1 MVGLLDTSAFV
12 AVERE
17 RLIGRLPDQVA
28 VPVVA
33 LAELRLGVLMA
44 RSDEARIMRLSTL
57 EFARTLSPVPI
68 DTRVGE
74 VWAEL
79 GARLKGAGRRMPV
92 NDSWIAAIA
101 IANEMVVVT
110 QDQDYDDVPGLDVVK
125 V

>member
-1 MVGLLDTSAFV
+1 MVGLLDTSVFV
-12 AVERE
+12 AVEQE
-17 RLIGRLPDQVA
+17 RLVGRLPAQVA

-44 RSDEARIMRLSTL
+44 KTDEARIMRLSTL
-57 EFARTLSPVPI
+57 EFARTLSPIPI
-68 DTRVGE
+68 DMRVGE

-79 GARLKGAGRRMPV
+79 GARLTAAGRRMPV

-101 IANEMVVVT
+101 IANEMTVIT
-110 QDQDYDDVPGLDVVK
+110 QDHDYDDVPGLDVVK

>member
-12 AVERE
+12 AVEQE
-17 RLIGRLPDQVA
+17 RLFGRIPDRVA

-44 RSDEARIMRLSTL
+44 TTDDARIMRLSTL

-68 DTRVGE
+68 DARVGE

-79 GARLKGAGRRMPV
+79 GARLKGAGRKMPV

-110 QDQDYDDVPGLDVVK
+110 QDHDYDDVPGLEVVK
-125 V
+125 I

>member
-12 AVERE
+12 AIERE

-33 LAELRLGVLMA
+33 LAELRLGVLVA

>member
-12 AVERE
+12 AVEQE

-44 RSDEARIMRLSTL
+44 KTADARIIRLSTL

-68 DTRVGE
+68 DARVGE

-79 GARLKGAGRRMPV
+79 GARLKGAGMKMPV

-101 IANEMVVVT
+101 IANDMAVVT
-110 QDQDYDDVPGLDVVK
+110 QDQDYDEVPGLAVVK
-125 V
+125 I

>member
-1 MVGLLDTSAFV
+1 MVGLLDTSAFI
-12 AVERE
+12 AIEQE

-28 VPVVA
+28 VPVVV

-44 RSDEARIMRLSTL
+44 KSDEARIMRLSTL

-68 DTRVGE
+68 DARVGE

-79 GARLKGAGRRMPV
+79 AARSKGSGRRMPV

-110 QDQDYDDVPGLDVVK
+110 QDQDYDDVPGLEVVK
-125 V
+125 I

>member
-1 MVGLLDTSAFV
+1 VVGLLDTSAFV
-12 AVERE
+12 AIEQE
-17 RLIGRLPDQVA
+17 RLVGRLPDQVA

-44 RSDEARIMRLSTL
+44 RTDEARILRLSTL
-57 EFARTLSPVPI
+57 EFARTLNPVPI
-68 DTRVGE
+68 DSRVGE
-74 VWAEL
+74 AWAEL

-110 QDQDYDDVPGLDVVK
+110 QDRDYDDVPGLAVVK

>member
-1 MVGLLDTSAFV
+1 VVGLLDTSAFV
-12 AVERE
+12 AIEQE
-17 RLIGRLPDQVA
+17 RLVGRLPDQVA

-44 RSDEARIMRLSTL
+44 RTDEARILRLSTL

-68 DTRVGE
+68 DSRVGE
-74 VWAEL
+74 AWAEL
-79 GARLKGAGRRMPV
+79 GARLKGARRRMPV
-92 NDSWIAAIA
+92 NDSWIAATA

-110 QDQDYDDVPGLDVVK
+110 QDRDYDDVPGLAVVK

>member
-12 AVERE
+12 AVEQE
-17 RLIGRLPDQVA
+17 RLIGRLPDHLA
-28 VPVVA
+28 IPVVA

-44 RSDEARIMRLSTL
+44 KTDEARITRLSTL

-68 DTRVGE
+68 DARVGE
-74 VWAEL
+74 IWAEL
-79 GARLKGAGRRMPV
+79 GARLKGVGRRMPV

-110 QDQDYDDVPGLDVVK
+110 QDQDYDGVPGLDVVK

>member
-12 AVERE
+12 AVEQE
-17 RLIGRLPDQVA
+17 RLAGRLPDQVA

-44 RSDEARIMRLSTL
+44 KTDEARIIRLSTL

-68 DTRVGE
+68 DARVGE

-79 GARLKGAGRRMPV
+79 GARLKGAGKRMPL

-110 QDQDYDDVPGLDVVK
+110 QDQDYDDVPGLDIVK

>member
-12 AVERE
+12 AVEQE
-17 RLIGRLPDQVA
+17 RLVGRLPDQVA

-33 LAELRLGVLMA
+33 LAELRLGVLLA
-44 RSDEARIMRLSTL
+44 KTDEARIMRLSTL

-79 GARLKGAGRRMPV
+79 SARLKGVGKKMPV

-101 IANEMVVVT
+101 IANEMAVVT
-110 QDQDYDDVPGLDVVK
+110 QDQDYDDVPGLAVVK
-125 V
+125 I